1 MEGEMYII
9 PAYAHHGVLK
19 KCGWTRT
26 ATCFCKLSVGR
37 FRAPFLDNDIAIGLI
52 NSVRKNRVGAAGAQ
66 QKDGWGCQDEHQV
79 LEPVGNWQRVSSRN
93 GSSTNLQSLS

>member
-1 MEGEMYII
+1 
-9 PAYAHHGVLK
+9 
-19 KCGWTRT
+19 
-26 ATCFCKLSVGR
+26 
-37 FRAPFLDNDIAIGLI
+37 LI

-93 GSSTNLQSLS
+93 GSSTNLQRLLRLAMGFVSSLAHRTHSPIDN